1 MFQHF
6 SCFYPQTFFKE
17 RKPLILCEKRIRN
30 MEDLCQKL
38 PDNDAAYR
46 MLDSTRL
53 AVEEIKEQIK
63 ITHLKL
69 EQHPDKWKE
78 WNERYA

>member
-1 MFQHF
+1 
-6 SCFYPQTFFKE
+6 
-17 RKPLILCEKRIRN
+17 

-46 MLDSTRL
+46 TLDSTRMD
-53 AVEEIKEQIK
+53 VEEVKEQIK

>member
-1 MFQHF
+1 
-6 SCFYPQTFFKE
+6 
-17 RKPLILCEKRIRN
+17 

-46 MLDSTRL
+46 ILDATRMD
-53 AVEEIKEQIK
+53 VEEVKEQIRT
-63 ITHLKL
+63 THLKL